1 MPSSPNHLLASLST
15 RDFGLLKPNL
25 RPLILRLRQHLEQP
39 NKPIDVIYF
48 PHSGFA
54 SVVAIQSA
62 KKQVE
67 VGLIGREG
75 MSGLSVALGNHR
87 SPHATY
93 IQAAGD
99 GQFILAKELRKS
111 MGSSPSLRDSLLK
124 YAQAFGIQT
133 THTAICNAQSR

>member
-15 RDFGLLKPNL
+15 RDLGLLKPNL

-39 NKPIDVIYF
+39 NKRIDAIYF

-75 MSGLSVALGNHR
+75 MSGLSVVLGNHR

-99 GQFILAKELRKS
+99 GQCILAGFTQIHGRKS
-111 MGSSPSLRDSLLK
+111 AAS
-124 YAQAFGIQT
+124 
-133 THTAICNAQSR
+133 